1 MGEGV
6 IPEGRSLTS
15 KDASLRSQELADL
28 SRGPAGVGTPLH
40 PVGQVKQRHV
50 GSQGEGSLQ
59 RQDHGAGLSTGKA
72 CGFLIA
78 LK

>member
-15 KDASLRSQELADL
+15 KDAPLRSQELADL
-28 SRGPAGVGTPLH
+28 RRGPAGVGTPLH
-40 PVGQVKQRHV
+40 PVGQVEQCHV
-50 GSQGEGSLQ
+50 GGQGEGGLQ

-72 CGFLIA
+72 CRFLIA